1 MTFHRHRRSVRG
13 MRLHLL
19 IAILALTLLSACRVV
34 IPGVGVWECQYQNV
48 NGWLTPVC
56 DLVG

>member
-1 MTFHRHRRSVRG
+1 MEYPMQNWNKFPRF
-13 MRLHLL
+13 
-19 IAILALTLLSACRVV
+19 ILALTLLSACRVV